1 MGVQYMKNKTI
12 ILNESARDD
21 LRLEQTKSI
30 CEKNNIEFD
39 EDFYEDILFI
49 DTTKTGKYKDWL
61 QKQYRTGNLT
71 IDNYDTVKQGIAV
84 YNQLADRNLISI
96 EEKDITKLSIQQMI
110 QISNTNKQKL
120 NINSSERKKEQEIVD
135 IKNLIPSDKLYE
147 TNNWYITYQET
158 REEQVKFGENTKWCI
173 QQTNTQGKTLRDVYH
188 QEFVD
193 IWLKDQKLSNMLDNM
208 LRYMN
213 IGNPDNPE
221 EKFELFYQQQIEQ
234 QSRFLGRS
242 LLDEPDP
249 VSTAYE
255 LLFDQYLEFEKKRG
269 DNKIWILINKK
280 NPFIKYCFVFGIYEF
295 RNQINEEINLKDFFN
310 DPNNTELIQF
320 FNKYRKQKSVIV
332 DQLNGV
338 KLPTYVDVI
347 KKEFNL

>member
-1 MGVQYMKNKTI
+1 MGVQHMKNKTI

-21 LRLEQTKSI
+21 LRLEQTKNI

-71 IDNYDTVKQGIAV
+71 IDNYDIVKQGISM
-84 YNQLADRNLISI
+84 YDQLADRNLIGV
-96 EEKDITKLSIQQMI
+96 EEKDIAKLSIQQMI

-120 NINSSERKKEQEIVD
+120 NINSSQRK

-158 REEQVKFGENTKWCI
+158 REEQVKLGENTKWCI

-188 QEFVD
+188 QEFIN

-208 LRYMN
+208 LILMK
-213 IGNPDNPE
+213 IGNPDNTE
-221 EKFELFYQQQIEQ
+221 EKFELFYQKQIKT

-255 LLFDQYLEFEKKRG
+255 LLFDQYLEFEKEGG

-280 NPFIKYCFVFGIYEF
+280 NPSIKYCFVFGIYEF
-295 RNQINEEINLKDFFN
+295 RNQKNEEVNLKDFFN

-332 DQLNGV
+332 DQFNGV

-347 KKEFNL
+347 KKKLKI

>member
-1 MGVQYMKNKTI
+1 MGVQHMKNKTI

-21 LRLEQTKSI
+21 LRLEQTKNI

-71 IDNYDTVKQGIAV
+71 IDNYDIVKQGISM
-84 YNQLADRNLISI
+84 YDQLADRNLIGV
-96 EEKDITKLSIQQMI
+96 EEKDIAKLSIQQMI

-120 NINSSERKKEQEIVD
+120 NINSSQRK

-158 REEQVKFGENTKWCI
+158 REEQVKLGENTKWCI

-188 QEFVD
+188 QEFIN

-208 LRYMN
+208 LILMK

-221 EKFELFYQQQIEQ
+221 EKFELFYQQQIKQ

-255 LLFDQYLEFEKKRG
+255 LLFDQYLEFEKEGG

-280 NPFIKYCFVFGIYEF
+280 NPSIKYCFVFGIYEF
-295 RNQINEEINLKDFFN
+295 RNQKNEEVNLKDFFN

-332 DQLNGV
+332 DQFNGV

-347 KKEFNL
+347 KKKLKI

>member
-1 MGVQYMKNKTI
+1 MKNKTI

-21 LRLEQTKSI
+21 LRLEQTKNI

-71 IDNYDTVKQGIAV
+71 IDNYDIVKQGISM
-84 YNQLADRNLISI
+84 YDQLADRNLIGV
-96 EEKDITKLSIQQMI
+96 EEKDIAKLSIQQMI

-120 NINSSERKKEQEIVD
+120 NINSSQRK

-158 REEQVKFGENTKWCI
+158 REEQVKLGENTKWCI

-188 QEFVD
+188 QEFIN

-208 LRYMN
+208 LILMK
-213 IGNPDNPE
+213 IGNPDNTE
-221 EKFELFYQQQIEQ
+221 EKFELFYQKQIKT

-255 LLFDQYLEFEKKRG
+255 LLFDQYLEFEKEGG

-280 NPFIKYCFVFGIYEF
+280 NPSIKYCFVFGIYEF
-295 RNQINEEINLKDFFN
+295 RNQKNEEVNLKDFFN

-332 DQLNGV
+332 DQFNGV

-347 KKEFNL
+347 KKKLKI

>member
-71 IDNYDTVKQGIAV
+71 IDNYDIVKQGISM
-84 YNQLADRNLISI
+84 YDQLADRNLIGV
-96 EEKDITKLSIQQMI
+96 EEKDIAKLSIQQMI

-120 NINSSERKKEQEIVD
+120 NINSSQRK

-158 REEQVKFGENTKWCI
+158 REEQVKLGENTKWCI

-188 QEFVD
+188 QEFIN

-208 LRYMN
+208 LILMK
-213 IGNPDNPE
+213 IGNPDNTE
-221 EKFELFYQQQIEQ
+221 EKFELFYQKQIEQ

-255 LLFDQYLEFEKKRG
+255 LLFDQYLEFEKEGG

-280 NPFIKYCFVFGIYEF
+280 NPSIKYCFVFGIYEF
-295 RNQINEEINLKDFFN
+295 RNQKNEEVNLKDFFN

-332 DQLNGV
+332 DQFNGV

-347 KKEFNL
+347 KKKLKI